1 MEATDIK
8 TVQPP
13 SGAESERVAAAQ
25 LADVA
30 LMLDYCAK
38 RGVEVPKE
46 ILHDLTNSTIQ
57 QARKDATDEQVV
69 SFHASF
75 AKLSKL
81 ILPATIDSIKFGARG
96 VSGESQADRAA
107 KGYSRWSWA
116 LFITLIIVQIYYFVL
131 TSFIEDLHKVQ
142 KQFAVYYDK
151 YQSIFLPLK
160 NEAGLKIATEGLNDR
175 ASDALYKQVAI
186 TTQAKFENFLAP
198 PEGYVV
204 VKSPSGDSMS
214 DSEKPSTTVKEVD
227 RVLTSREYDDL
238 KRFQRVDLDGI
249 YALLPFANKSSEDE
263 EFVKFNEYQ
272 SDTRNVKIA
281 QLLAQAL
288 NRFVLPLLYGV
299 VGAAIFVHR
308 SIAEELSSFSYSIAS
323 RTNFWLRLPLGAVAG
338 LAVTWL
344 IPSGG
349 ETSPVS
355 PPLQALSSLS
365 PLVLSFVAG
374 YSVELLFSILD
385 RIVSSFRT
393 TGPEGR

>member
-1 MEATDIK
+1 MEATNIK
-8 TVQPP
+8 TVQP
-13 SGAESERVAAAQ
+13 SGAESEGINAAQ
-25 LADVA
+25 LEEVA
-30 LMLDYCAK
+30 SLLNYCAK
-38 RGVEVPKE
+38 RGIEVPKE
-46 ILHDLTNSTIQ
+46 VLHDLTNSNVR
-57 QARKDATDEQVV
+57 QARKDTTDEQIV

-81 ILPATIDSIKFGARG
+81 ILPATIESIKFGARG

-116 LFITLIIVQIYYFVL
+116 LFITLLIVQIYYFAL
-131 TSFIEDLHKVQ
+131 SSFIDDLHKVQ
-142 KQFAVYYDK
+142 KRFAIYYDK
-151 YQSIFLPLK
+151 YQSIYLPLK
-160 NEAGLKIATEGLNDR
+160 SEAGLRIAAEGLNGP
-175 ASDALYKQVAI
+175 ASDALYDKVSRN
-186 TTQAKFENFLAP
+186 TLAKFEDFLAP
-198 PEGYVV
+198 PEGYVI
-204 VKSPSGDSMS
+204 VKLPSGESIS

-249 YALLPFANKSSEDE
+249 YALLPFATKYSEDE
-263 EFVKFNEYQ
+263 GYVKFNEYQ

-308 SIAEELSSFSYSIAS
+308 SIAQELSSFSYSVAS

-344 IPSGG
+344 IPSGSD
-349 ETSPVS
+349 TSLVS
-355 PPLQALSSLS
+355 SPLQALTSLS

-385 RIVSSFRT
+385 RIVSSFRM